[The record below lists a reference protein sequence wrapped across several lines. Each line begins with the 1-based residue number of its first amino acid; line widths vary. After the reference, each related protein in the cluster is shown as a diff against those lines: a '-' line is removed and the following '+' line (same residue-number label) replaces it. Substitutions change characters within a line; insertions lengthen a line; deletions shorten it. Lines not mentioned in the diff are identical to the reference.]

1 MFGIK
6 VVLGAQ
12 CVQGPLKFREC
23 LAVTLLLYTKPVFCT
38 EHILRPGILYVL
50 VYECVE

>member
-23 LAVTLLLYTKPVFCT
+23 LAVTLLLYTNQYFVQNIF
-38 EHILRPGILYVL
+38 
-50 VYECVE
+50 